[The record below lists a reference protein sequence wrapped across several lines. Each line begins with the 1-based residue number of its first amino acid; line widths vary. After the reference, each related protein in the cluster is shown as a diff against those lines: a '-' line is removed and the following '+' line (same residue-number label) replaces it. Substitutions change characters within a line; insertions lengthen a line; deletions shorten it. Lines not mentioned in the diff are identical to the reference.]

1 MKHINDFLN
10 HLKNQNYSNKTIRDY
25 KYILADFQKYLRTLQ
40 ITDEKNVSESHFKD
54 YIRRYKDCGKHS
66 IYYKS
71 VTIIKK
77 YFRFLEEFNH
87 IFISPIER
95 IKNPKQVVK
104 HHPIMSKKEMLDILD
119 DLKSDSPFDIRTR
132 AMIELLYSSALRPGE
147 CLNLNI
153 TDINFQGRIILIKK
167 TKTKTDRIVPVTKE
181 ALYWINKY
189 MIKVRNKSVGIK
201 DNNKLFIS
209 FHSRKG
215 ITVKGMNS
223 SLRYLFSTRNIKR
236 FSLYSIRATS
246 ATHLFENGMSISYL
260 QLLLGHKDL
269 RATQVYVRVS
279 FIMLKELLKQKH
291 PRNKLKDKTEA
302 IGEISE
308 VH

>member
-1 MKHINDFLN
+1 MKHINKFLN
-10 HLKNQNYSNKTIRDY
+10 YLKNQNYSNKTIKDY
-25 KYILADFQKYLRTLQ
+25 KYILMEFQKYLNSIQ
-40 ITDEKNVSESHFKD
+40 IIDEKNVSELHFKN
-54 YIRRYKDCGKHS
+54 YIKKYKDSNKHS

-77 YFRFLEEFNH
+77 YFRCLQEFNY

-104 HHPIMSKKEMLDILD
+104 HHPIMTKKEISDILD
-119 DLKSDSPFDIRTR
+119 NLKNNHPFEIRTR
-132 AMIELLYSSALRPGE
+132 AIIELLYSSALRPGE

-153 TDINFQGRIILIKK
+153 TDINFQDKIILIKK

-189 MIKVRNKSVGIK
+189 MFQVRNKSIGIK

-209 FHSRKG
+209 FHTKRG

-223 SLRYLFSTRNIKR
+223 SLRYLFSKRKTKR

-260 QLLLGHKDL
+260 QVLLGHKDL
-269 RATQVYVRVS
+269 RATQIYVRVS
-279 FIMLKELLKQKH
+279 FIMLKELLKKYH
-291 PRNKLKDKTEA
+291 PRNKLKDKMEV
-302 IGEISE
+302 INEISE
-308 VH
+308 VC